1 MKKQAAILSL
11 LLIISAFFTGCNQE
25 SSTANQKSGT
35 ITVYTT
41 IFPLKDFAEKIGGN
55 YVDVEAIYPAGA
67 DSHTYEPSQ
76 KQIVNIAKAD
86 LFVYNGAELEP
97 FVDKLETSLEKE
109 KVTIVNAS
117 EGLPLI
123 TSSEEEE
130 EHGAEEEHGTEEEH
144 EETEEHHHDQDPHVW
159 LDPSLAAQQA
169 EIIKNALVKLQPAHK
184 DEFEKNYE
192 ILKKQ
197 LNDLDKEFQTA
208 VNNAKTKELLVS
220 HAAYGYW
227 EHRYGIKQIAI
238 AGLSASQEPSQ
249 KKLAEIAKLAKEH
262 QLQYILFETFATPK
276 VAEVVQKETGTKV
289 LRLNHL
295 ATISEEDAKKNKDY
309 ITLMKENLE
318 TLKKAMNP

>member
-1 MKKQAAILSL
+1 MRKQAMLLSL
-11 LLIISAFFTGCNQE
+11 LLIISAFFMGCSKE
-25 SSTANQKSGT
+25 SDTAKQQSGT

-41 IFPLKDFAEKIGGN
+41 IFPLKDFAEKIGGD
-55 YVDVEAIYPAGA
+55 YVEVEAIYPAGA

-76 KQIVNIAKAD
+76 KQTVNIAKAD
-86 LFVYNGAELEP
+86 LFVYNGAGLEP
-97 FVDKLETSLEKE
+97 FVDKLEESLKE
-109 KVTIVNAS
+109 ENVTIVNAS

-130 EHGAEEEHGTEEEH
+130 EHEAEEEH
-144 EETEEHHHDQDPHVW
+144 EETEAHHHDQDPHVW

-169 EIIKNALVKLQPAHK
+169 EAIKNALIKLQPAHK

-192 ILKKQ
+192 VLKKQ
-197 LNDLDKEFQTA
+197 LNDLDKEFQTM
-208 VNNAKTKELLVS
+208 VNSAKTKEILVS

-249 KKLAEIAKLAKEH
+249 KKLTEIAELAKEH

-276 VAEVVQKETGTKV
+276 VAEVVQKETGTKI

-295 ATISEEDAKKNKDY
+295 ATISEQDAKENKDY
-309 ITLMKENLE
+309 ITLMRENLE

>member
-1 MKKQAAILSL
+1 MRKQGILLSL
-11 LLIISAFFTGCNQE
+11 LLIISAFFMGCSKE
-25 SSTANQKSGT
+25 SDAAKPQSGM

-55 YVDVEAIYPAGA
+55 YVDVQAIYPAGA

-76 KQIVNIAKAD
+76 KQTVNIAKAD

-97 FVDKLETSLEKE
+97 FVDKLEASLKKE

-130 EHGAEEEHGTEEEH
+130 GHEAEEEHGAEH

-159 LDPSLAAQQA
+159 LDPSLAARQA
-169 EIIKNALVKLQPAHK
+169 EAIKNALVKLQPAHK

-192 ILKKQ
+192 VLKKR
-197 LNDLDKEFQTA
+197 LSDLDKEFQTM
-208 VNNAKTKELLVS
+208 VNNAETKEVLVS

-249 KKLAEIAKLAKEH
+249 KKLIEIAKLAKEH
-262 QLQYILFETFATPK
+262 QIKYILFETFATPK
-276 VAEVVQKETGTKV
+276 VAEVVQKETGTKI

-295 ATISEEDAKKNKDY
+295 ATISEEDAKQNKDY

>member
-1 MKKQAAILSL
+1 MKKQAIILSL
-11 LLIISAFFTGCNQE
+11 FLIISAFVTGCGKE
-25 SSTANQKSGT
+25 SSTAKQQNEK

-97 FVDKLETSLEKE
+97 FVDKLEESLKQE

-130 EHGAEEEHGTEEEH
+130 EH
-144 EETEEHHHDQDPHVW
+144 EETEAHHHDQDPHVW
-159 LDPSLAAQQA
+159 LDPSLAARQA
-169 EIIKNALVKLQPAHK
+169 EAIKNALVKLQPAHK

-192 ILKKQ
+192 VLKQQ
-197 LNDLDKEFQTA
+197 LSDLDKEFQTA
-208 VNNAKTKELLVS
+208 VNNAKTKEILVS

-276 VAEVVQKETGTKV
+276 VAEVVQKETGTKI